1 MALSPRRCS
10 VEKKEGR
17 GAKPEWPVPTVQRVE
32 TIVSLWHTLEMKR
45 SAAVDQVREI
55 VGAEVP
61 DHWVRDQVI
70 KAAGSGTRE
79 PK

>member
-1 MALSPRRCS
+1 MAPRHCT

-17 GAKPEWPVPTVQRVE
+17 GAKPEWPVPTFQQVE
-32 TIVSLWHTLEMKR
+32 TIVSLWHTLEIKR
-45 SAAVDQVREI
+45 SAVLDQMREI

-70 KAAGSGTRE
+70 KAAGSGARE
-79 PK
+79 LK